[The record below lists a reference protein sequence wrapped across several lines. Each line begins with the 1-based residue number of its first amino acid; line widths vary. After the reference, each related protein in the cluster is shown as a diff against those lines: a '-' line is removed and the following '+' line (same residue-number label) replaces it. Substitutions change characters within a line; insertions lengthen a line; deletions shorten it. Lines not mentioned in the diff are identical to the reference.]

1 MHSPVMAM
9 TWELWRRNRITNA
22 AFGLL
27 ILGYAIA
34 VATVPLD
41 EPEKFATVGSIW
53 FGVGLCF
60 LVVVVAHG
68 AEVRL
73 EAADSAF
80 PSRAFTLPV
89 RTSLLVGW
97 PMFAGTAAVVLA
109 FTIWDAFVLRPCGVE
124 TPFWWKPM
132 LGAIVITTQAILW
145 MPFGVPWLRLPV
157 AIAVLTVLVKAP
169 MFLSLLDS
177 EKAFEP
183 EEENRI
189 LSLVALG
196 LMPVGYGLARAG
208 VTRARRGDGFTLFTR
223 TPRQPG
229 GVWRERRPFR
239 SPLAAQIWYEW
250 RLRGLGLPII
260 TGFTIGFLIL
270 CGWLLASTSSQKIGF
285 GVTFFVVPFL
295 IAAFRSSFQGAMGE
309 RLRSFFGLPVFTAAL
324 PMRNSQMVVAKA
336 AAAGLSATTTWLL
349 AILLTAMWMTY
360 VDGMHEV
367 SLMWTRSVQQHGET
381 RAIARVIAAILGP
394 ILILWR
400 ILVGDLWIGLSGRV
414 WISHAM
420 SILLGT
426 IGLQAMY
433 EVTVW
438 SGEPARKERF
448 LDALPWVASLAVIAK
463 FVAAGWF
470 AKALVKRGE
479 LEGVT
484 VGRIAIGWLLAAGV
498 LFGLLVWLAPADF
511 APTYGLALG
520 AILFLPLARLAAA
533 PLALGWNRHR

>member
-1 MHSPVMAM
+1 MYSPVLAM
-9 TWELWRRNRITNA
+9 TWELWRRNRWTNA

-27 ILGYAIA
+27 ILGYVIA
-34 VATVPLD
+34 VAAVPIAD
-41 EPEKFATVGSIW
+41 PEKFATLGSIW
-53 FGVGLCF
+53 FGIGLCF

-97 PMFAGTAAVVLA
+97 PMFAGTAAVVVA
-109 FTIWDAFVLRPCGVE
+109 FTIWDAFVLRPCGIE

-132 LGAIVITTQAILW
+132 LGAIVICTQAILW

-157 AIAVLTVLVKAP
+157 AIAALTVLVKAP

-177 EKAFEP
+177 EKLFEP

-196 LMPVGYGLARAG
+196 LMPVGFAIARAG
-208 VTRARRGDGFTLFTR
+208 VARARRGDGLTFFTR

-229 GVWRERRPFR
+229 GVWRERRQFS
-239 SPLAAQIWYEW
+239 SPMSAQVWYEW

-260 TGFTIGFLIL
+260 TGLTISFLML
-270 CGWLLASTSSQKIGF
+270 CGFLLASRGSQQVGF
-285 GVTFFVVPFL
+285 GVTFLLVPFM
-295 IAAFRSSFQGAMGE
+295 IAAFRSSYQGGMGE
-309 RLRSFFGLPVFTAAL
+309 RLRSFFELPVFTATL
-324 PMRNSQMVVAKA
+324 PLRNSKLVAAKLVA
-336 AAAGLSATTTWLL
+336 AALSATATWLL
-349 AILLTAMWMTY
+349 AILLTALWMTY
-360 VDGMHEV
+360 ADGLVAGYLKWQVVRESGAV
-367 SLMWTRSVQQHGET
+367 
-381 RAIARVIAAILGP
+381 RASALAVTAVVGP
-394 ILILWR
+394 ILVLWR

-420 SILLGT
+420 SILLGVFV
-426 IGLQAMY
+426 LQAMY
-433 EVTVW
+433 EVTMW
-438 SGEPARKERF
+438 QADPTRKERF
-448 LDALPWVASLAVIAK
+448 LDVLPWVAGVAVVVK
-463 FVAAGWF
+463 FLTAGWF
-470 AKALVKRGE
+470 AKVLVDRGE
-479 LEGVT
+479 LARSSVI
-484 VGRIAIGWLLAAGV
+484 RIAIGWLLAAV
-498 LFGLLVWLAPADF
+498 TLFALLVWLAPADF